1 MKLNKSHTQFEH
13 MYHSMSAIHSCC
25 VPNTQVIIRTIRLRP
40 CRGYARH
47 ITQYQ
52 DINGDCTWC
61 TSRMHQQHC
70 SAPSPVSASLYHNH
84 GHALNCFVIK
94 NSKKKTH
101 THAHIVRCLYWRVTA
116 TRQLMLQS
124 ILGLRFRV
132 RGVPWTSEAPLF
144 ATRSSRTNR
153 NRERNS
159 FHTMYHPMPTNKRT
173 SSKAKTN
180 DTIAKRTFNIL
191 HNQLEYRCLD
201 MRNTASFHSVE
212 VVEVAILCD
221 KR

>member
-13 MYHSMSAIHSCC
+13 MYHSMSAIHRCC
-25 VPNTQVIIRTIRLRP
+25 VPNTQVRIRTIRLRL

-47 ITQYQ
+47 IIQDQ

-70 SAPSPVSASLYHNH
+70 SAPCPVGASLYHNH
-84 GHALNCFVIK
+84 GHALNCFLIK
-94 NSKKKTH
+94 NLKKI
-101 THAHIVRCLYWRVTA
+101 HIVGCLYWRVTA

-159 FHTMYHPMPTNKRT
+159 FHTMYHPVIQTHKV
-173 SSKAKTN
+173 SLVHQ
-180 DTIAKRTFNIL
+180 F
-191 HNQLEYRCLD
+191 
-201 MRNTASFHSVE
+201 V
-212 VVEVAILCD
+212 
-221 KR
+221 